1 MIISLDI
8 NISNGNRGT
17 VDGVKCRFLFG
28 SHPIISYF
36 SLIALSSSSNSI
48 QLSQPPFT
56 FTSSLPKGIH
66 FFLSFSFFLRSSYFS
81 LSLFFLM
88 GAVHERTYVCVSEC
102 MLSAR
107 SVSIERFTW
116 LFRVIIIITTYY
128 FAMRMKT
135 CVYIEHFITNNLC
148 LDYFRFAH
156 PVALHRCE
164 WAWVFL
170 HLVLLHWKYHGA
182 GDWCHS
188 IQHQG
193 DHLNKANSKTIL
205 ISVVIIMALVTTGI
219 NEMMT
224 SIITCFSF

>member
-81 LSLFFLM
+81 LSLFFD
-88 GAVHERTYVCVSEC
+88 GCRTWTHVCVREWVYVICPQRFYWTIYMVVSCYYYYYDILFCHEDEDVRVHWAFYNQQP
-102 MLSAR
+102 LSRLLSFCSPCR
-107 SVSIERFTW
+107 SS
-116 LFRVIIIITTYY
+116 
-128 FAMRMKT
+128 
-135 CVYIEHFITNNLC
+135 
-148 LDYFRFAH
+148 
-156 PVALHRCE
+156 
-164 WAWVFL
+164 
-170 HLVLLHWKYHGA
+170 
-182 GDWCHS
+182 
-188 IQHQG
+188 
-193 DHLNKANSKTIL
+193 
-205 ISVVIIMALVTTGI
+205 
-219 NEMMT
+219 
-224 SIITCFSF
+224 